1 MNKGIQRGSEESE
14 SLQPAKRTPE
24 EEEEDGGRGIG
35 REGKGSRQLLQML
48 MRQLLVNLSLSL
60 LWERGWIPRLEHI
73 RGS

>member
-35 REGKGSRQLLQML
+35 REGKGEQTAVADADEAASGK
-48 MRQLLVNLSLSL
+48 SLALPPMGTRVDSAS
-60 LWERGWIPRLEHI
+60 GAH
-73 RGS
+73 